1 MNCDCNG
8 NFVGFS
14 TICALWTSEGS
25 CVHLLWLWSKACLL
39 LEGRRLRGLL
49 SYSEWVTVPVFIN
62 NDCNLKSFS
71 YWRPCGLLNYL
82 MVCSAVNE
90 WRLLCPSFINYD
102 CDPKSAFCWR
112 PCGFLKYLMVLSAL
126 NEGRLLCVSTMII
139 IKLCFSLEVGISTIW
154 CREWVKDLCLSTMIL
169 M

>member
-1 MNCDCNG
+1 MEALLASPLFDAVNEQRSLCTMNCDCNG

-62 NDCNLKSFS
+62 NDFNLKSCS

-102 CDPKSAFCWR
+102 CDPKSAFCWI
-112 PCGFLKYLMVLSAL
+112 PCGFFEYLKVLSACGLL
-126 NEGRLLCVSTMII
+126 NHLMLWSNVKDEWRLLGEI
-139 IKLCFSLEVGISTIW
+139 
-154 CREWVKDLCLSTMIL
+154 
-169 M
+169 